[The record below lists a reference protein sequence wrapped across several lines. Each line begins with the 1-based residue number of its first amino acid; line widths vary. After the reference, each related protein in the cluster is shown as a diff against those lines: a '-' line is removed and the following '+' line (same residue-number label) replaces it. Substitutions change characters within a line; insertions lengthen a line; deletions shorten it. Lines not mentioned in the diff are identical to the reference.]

1 METKLKIEGMTC
13 GGCVRH
19 VTHALE
25 QVAGVTRV
33 NVSLEAAEATIH
45 HDGADV
51 QAMIAA
57 VEEDGYRAKV
67 A

>member
-1 METKLKIEGMTC
+1 METKLKVDGMTC
-13 GGCVRH
+13 GNCVKH

-25 QVAGVTRV
+25 QVAGVTHV
-33 NVSLEAAEATIH
+33 DVSLEAGEATIH
-45 HDGADV
+45 HDEADV

>member
-1 METKLKIEGMTC
+1 METKLKVDGMTC
-13 GGCVRH
+13 GNCVKH
-19 VTHALE
+19 VTHALA
-25 QVAGVTRV
+25 QVAGVKSV
-33 NVSLEAAEATIH
+33 DVSLEGGEATIN

-51 QAMIAA
+51 LAMIAA